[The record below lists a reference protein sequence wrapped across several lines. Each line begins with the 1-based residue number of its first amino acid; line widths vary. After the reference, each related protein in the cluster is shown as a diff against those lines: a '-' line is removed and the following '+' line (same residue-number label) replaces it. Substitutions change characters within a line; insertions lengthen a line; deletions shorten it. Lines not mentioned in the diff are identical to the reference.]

1 MQATPFCFAIG
12 KLQALAAPRASFFS
26 LRLLPSPYLA
36 SSKTMIARLIASP
49 WALIILSGVVGF
61 LLWGGLGL
69 VLGLVGGLLITLLI
83 GGVIRIV
90 QGGSIPRRA
99 RRELITNILALHHD
113 VVEEAY
119 PDLRGEEITKELAD
133 VVEQVMTRA
142 VSIAPTHGAVWS
154 EPVVGSAVIELMH
167 EAESDAKRELFRTV
181 LIRMHADWY
190 ATG

>member
-1 MQATPFCFAIG
+1 
-12 KLQALAAPRASFFS
+12 
-26 LRLLPSPYLA
+26 
-36 SSKTMIARLIASP
+36 MIARLIASP